1 VKDLGSD
8 KAVWVGD
15 PGGNLRRFTRKEV
28 TAVSREMVDFR
39 LAVCQNLAAVCLRL
53 EKFETCARWADCAL
67 CISGRAPKALMRKGA
82 ALLSLNLPGPASDV
96 LATAEEEV
104 PHDTEVRRLLRRA
117 EKMRSPMWVCATGC
131 CGPWG
136 IVCGGPVADTV
147 ASVIAPRRGVEPSE
161 PPSES
166 PQESLASLTSA
177 SAPSE
182 VSTTVPDAFKAKL
195 SRKPE
200 PASVSEG
207 QPQRATAWI
216 APEPPVPRRRDVGET
231 EPVGRYGAAAL
242 AAVNGSPKTAEAR
255 SEASPAL
262 DKSAV
267 GLLWIAGGALL
278 VAATAVG
285 WMLMF
290 PQSVST

>member
-1 VKDLGSD
+1 MG
-8 KAVWVGD
+8 
-15 PGGNLRRFTRKEV
+15 
-28 TAVSREMVDFR
+28 
-39 LAVCQNLAAVCLRL
+39 
-53 EKFETCARWADCAL
+53 
-67 CISGRAPKALMRKGA
+67 
-82 ALLSLNLPGPASDV
+82 
-96 LATAEEEV
+96 
-104 PHDTEVRRLLRRA
+104 
-117 EKMRSPMWVCATGC
+117 ATGC

-136 IVCGGPVADTV
+136 IVCGGPVAAT
-147 ASVIAPRRGVEPSE
+147 A
-161 PPSES
+161 
-166 PQESLASLTSA
+166 A

-242 AAVNGSPKTAEAR
+242 TAVNGSPKTTEAR